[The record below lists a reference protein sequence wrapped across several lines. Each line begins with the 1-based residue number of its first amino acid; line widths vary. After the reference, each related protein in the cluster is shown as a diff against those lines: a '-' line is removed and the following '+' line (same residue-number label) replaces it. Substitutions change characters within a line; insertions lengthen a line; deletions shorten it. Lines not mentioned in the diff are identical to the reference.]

1 MRIEQ
6 IEGSFQPTPDGKAA
20 AADNGMV
27 ATAFPEA
34 TQAGIEMLQK
44 GGNAVD
50 AACAAALAVGVC
62 EPSASGIGGQSMV
75 ILHHRGQTTTIDGS
89 TRVPS
94 LAHIDR
100 FEKGERFVGYR
111 ATTVPSTV
119 AVMGY
124 LNFRY
129 GQLDWPTVLEP
140 AIRIATDGYAITK
153 LQHALQDRELARFL
167 RVPSRSGARYFLKN
181 GTAPYGEGE
190 VFRQPDLARTLQ
202 HIAEHGARSF
212 YTGTIAKQIDEDMR
226 AHDGFLRADDLALIP
241 WPIERPPLKRRYRD
255 VSVLTCPPP
264 AAGRTL
270 LLVLLMLSHLP
281 SRFIRGGSKESYHFI
296 AETFRKAFLQRRGR
310 PFDPNTYPQVPD
322 KKMLSQKFA
331 KEQARSIHADI
342 DPGLPLIDPP
352 SDGGDTTH
360 LSVMDNEGNAV
371 GITQSVE
378 LVYGSKAAAEGL
390 GFLYNNYMNAL
401 ETDNPAHPFY
411 LRPNAIPWT
420 SVAPAII
427 FHRDQPWMVVG
438 SPGSERI
445 FSTVSQ
451 FLMHLID
458 GRASMLDAMLR
469 PRFHCSI
476 GGTISLEADRFDPAL
491 VQHLADT
498 GYKIDRREPY
508 AFYLGAIHAVLKCQT
523 QKGFQGVAELRRDGS
538 AGGL

>member
-1 MRIEQ
+1 MKIEK

-27 ATAFPEA
+27 ASAFPEA
-34 TQAGIEMLQK
+34 TQAGVEMLQK
-44 GGNAVD
+44 GGNAID
-50 AACAAALAVGVC
+50 AACAAALALGVC

-75 ILHHRGQTTTIDGS
+75 ILHHHGRTITIDGS

-100 FEKGERFVGYR
+100 FKKGERFVGHR

-129 GQLDWPTVLEP
+129 GRLDWETLLEP
-140 AIRIATDGYAITK
+140 AIRIAKDGYNITK
-153 LQHALQDRELARFL
+153 LQHDLQDRELDTFL
-167 RVPSRSGARYFLKN
+167 KVRGQAGARYFLKD
-181 GTAPYGEGE
+181 GKTPYGEGE
-190 VFRQPDLARTLQ
+190 LFRQPELARTLE
-202 HIAEHGARSF
+202 HLAEHGAHAF
-212 YTGTIAKQIDEDMR
+212 YTGKIAKQIDEDMR

-255 VSVLTCPPP
+255 VSVLTSPPP

-281 SRFIRGGSKESYHFI
+281 SKFIRSGSKESYHFI

-310 PFDPNTYPQVPD
+310 PFDPNTYPQTPD
-322 KKMLSQKFA
+322 KKMLSQQFA
-331 KEQARSIHADI
+331 KEQAKSIHEAI
-342 DPGLPLIDPP
+342 DPGLPLIEPP
-352 SDGGDTTH
+352 AEGGDTTH

-371 GITQSVE
+371 GVTQSIE

-401 ETDNPAHPFY
+401 ETENPAHPYY

-420 SVAPAII
+420 SVAPAIV
-427 FHRDQPWMVVG
+427 FHRAQPWLTVG

-451 FLMHLID
+451 FLMHLVD
-458 GRASMLDAMLR
+458 GRASMLEAMLH

-476 GGTISLEADRFDPAL
+476 GGKISLEAFRFDPAIIQYL
-491 VQHLADT
+491 EDT

-523 QKGFQGVAELRRDGS
+523 QKGFQGVAEIRRDGT